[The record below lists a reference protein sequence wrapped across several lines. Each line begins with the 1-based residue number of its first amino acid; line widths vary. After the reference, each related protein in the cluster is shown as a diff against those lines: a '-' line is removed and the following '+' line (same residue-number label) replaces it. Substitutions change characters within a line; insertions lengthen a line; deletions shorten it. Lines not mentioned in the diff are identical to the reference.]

1 MQNTGHVSNETKAV
15 IQESVRAWNEK
26 FESLLNRDLLLGA
39 AAVSEFP
46 AGKHKK

>member
-26 FESLLNRDLLLGA
+26 FESLLNRDLLGA